1 MLIALVVIALVLLI
15 GLTLL
20 WRRLQQLKRLL
31 EALERDQQQ
40 LAGAW
45 NALPA
50 AAAGLLPADKALLSI
65 EILNAAELAARESR
79 FAHVLGSLT
88 PQLLRRLV
96 YQQTAEVMR
105 AELVKHGVQAEVRL
119 HGLA

>member
-1 MLIALVVIALVLLI
+1 MLITLAVVAIALFV
-15 GLTLL
+15 GLALL
-20 WRRLQQLKRLL
+20 WRRLQQLKKLL
-31 EALERDQQQ
+31 ETLNQDQRQ
-40 LAGAW
+40 LAAAW

-50 AAAGLLPADKALLSI
+50 DAAALLPADKTLLSV

-79 FAHVLGSLT
+79 FAGVLGSLT

-96 YQQTAEVMR
+96 YQQTADVMR
-105 AELVKHGVQAEVRL
+105 AELIRHGVQAEVRL